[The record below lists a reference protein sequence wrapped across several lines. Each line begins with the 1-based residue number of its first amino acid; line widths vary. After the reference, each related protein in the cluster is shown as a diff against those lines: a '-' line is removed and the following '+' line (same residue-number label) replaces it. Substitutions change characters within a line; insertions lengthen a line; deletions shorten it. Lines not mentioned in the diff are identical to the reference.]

1 MKCPYCGS
9 TASKVVDKRDNN
21 EEGTTRR
28 RRQCLRCGR
37 RYTTYEK
44 IEKVDISII
53 KKDSSLERF
62 SCEKLKKG
70 ILKAIDQKKISE
82 EDIDD
87 FCEGVERKV
96 LTSPQPLTST
106 EIGSMVLVWLR
117 TKDPLAYMRFASIYK
132 NFESIKD
139 FKEELNNII

>member
-1 MKCPYCGS
+1 MKCPYCGC
-9 TASKVVDKRDNN
+9 TTSKVVDKRDNN

-53 KKDSSLERF
+53 KKDGSLENF
-62 SCEKLKKG
+62 DSEKLKKG
-70 ILKAIDQKKISE
+70 ILKAIDQKRISE
-82 EDIDD
+82 DDIDD
-87 FCEGVERKV
+87 FCEELERHV
-96 LTSPQPLTST
+96 LTKPEPVTST
-106 EIGSMVLVWLR
+106 EIGNTVLNWLR

-139 FKEELNNII
+139 FKKELDNII

>member
-1 MKCPYCGS
+1 MKCPYCGC
-9 TASKVVDKRDNN
+9 TTSKVVDKRDNN

-53 KKDSSLERF
+53 KKDGSLEKF
-62 SCEKLKKG
+62 NCEKLKKG
-70 ILKAIDQKKISE
+70 ILKAIDKKRISE
-82 EDIDD
+82 EDIDA
-87 FCEGVERKV
+87 FCEEVERYV
-96 LTSPQPLTST
+96 LTKPEPVTSV
-106 EIGSMVLVWLR
+106 EIGSTVLNWLR

-132 NFESIKD
+132 NFESIND
-139 FKEELNNII
+139 FKKELEKII